1 MNGKLKISDE
11 QLDMVNLLAWRAS
24 SFFLDKQISTLQI
37 SASPTQRHILSKEIP
52 YSFPWA
58 SLQTANLSIF
68 LLYPPTASYHHHQ
81 RRSIT
86 FLRISLKKL
95 INCKNTTPPKCKR
108 RWMWPIH
115 LCYFFP
121 TLSVGIL
128 GQTNIF
134 MQILGVFASF
144 WQFIRYFYGTFSCFS
159 CASFLEAKSMFLL
172 ISTLFAC
179 LPPSP
184 GPPPPTDRHILREET
199 PLKLF
204 HARSTHQ
211 KRHIGFLTQTPGG

>member
-1 MNGKLKISDE
+1 MDNMLAWIVSRLCGWPIWKYFLIKCWVLNGILKISDE

-95 INCKNTTPPKCKR
+95 INCKNTNPPKCKR
-108 RWMWPIH
+108 RWVRPIH

-121 TLSVGIL
+121 PCLW
-128 GQTNIF
+128 
-134 MQILGVFASF
+134 VFLVK
-144 WQFIRYFYGTFSCFS
+144 QTFSCKF
-159 CASFLEAKSMFLL
+159 
-172 ISTLFAC
+172 
-179 LPPSP
+179 
-184 GPPPPTDRHILREET
+184 
-199 PLKLF
+199 
-204 HARSTHQ
+204 
-211 KRHIGFLTQTPGG
+211 

>member
-1 MNGKLKISDE
+1 
-11 QLDMVNLLAWRAS
+11 MVNLLAWRAS
-24 SFFLDKQISTLQI
+24 SFFLDKQISTMQI
-37 SASPTQRHILSKEIP
+37 SATPTQRHILSKEIP
-52 YSFPWA
+52 YSLPWA

-86 FLRISLKKL
+86 FLWISLKKL

-108 RWMWPIH
+108 RWMRPIH
-115 LCYFFP
+115 FCYFFP

-144 WQFIRYFYGTFSCFS
+144 WQFIRDFYGTISCFS
-159 CASFLEAKSMFLL
+159 CASFLEAKSTFLL
-172 ISTLFAC
+172 ISTLFAW

-184 GPPPPTDRHILREET
+184 PSSYRPPYSQRGNSSQTFPRSLNSSEET
-199 PLKLF
+199 HRFPYTNTRRINTINNTEIL
-204 HARSTHQ
+204 AAW
-211 KRHIGFLTQTPGG
+211 